1 MYIPSDTLIV
11 FKFRQSHRY
20 PESMTYQFYDRRRQP
35 VSVLC
40 CSRLS
45 YFSSSD
51 HSKPSRQA
59 QPNMSLS
66 LSAARMSAV
75 SMPMK
80 VEFCENT
87 RDKAVAA
94 SLNDDDDDGQTQ
106 LVTIPHAQFCTEDSC
121 IETLV

>member
-1 MYIPSDTLIV
+1 MP
-11 FKFRQSHRY
+11 
-20 PESMTYQFYDRRRQP
+20 
-35 VSVLC
+35 
-40 CSRLS
+40 
-45 YFSSSD
+45 
-51 HSKPSRQA
+51 
-59 QPNMSLS
+59 LS